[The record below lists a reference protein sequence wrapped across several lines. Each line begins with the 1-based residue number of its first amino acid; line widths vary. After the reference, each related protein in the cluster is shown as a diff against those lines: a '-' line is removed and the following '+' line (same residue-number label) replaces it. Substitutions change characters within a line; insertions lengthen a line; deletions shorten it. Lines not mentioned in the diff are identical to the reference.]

1 MPSNSRNTVYDPM
14 GNLRIRKPHPHD
26 VLSGRGGGIN
36 SHPGNK
42 VFREWIRVRKEAYNL
57 AVTKAEKAD
66 VAHQVMNLVRN
77 QQPPGRF
84 LQRDPNSSSGHNL
97 WVEIDSNRAL
107 AKTSQALREGAPQI
121 RAAHREEIGTK
132 MERARKSKRK
142 SRAAAAISSTPSLAP
157 TNTNTLANA
166 NANAQSSPTPTKM
179 IAPATTMNKAI
190 RALQDNVDQAKRQAN
205 QQIQPVLPTTS
216 VPPPLMSN
224 RDFEAKF
231 ARQPKRG
238 NYFRTQD
245 STPTLT
251 SVPVSLNSVPVMT
264 ASGATIP
271 SSTNIPMPVP
281 PVPPP
286 MTESSSKL
294 LRANSLALSDYS
306 NVDMKD
312 EDLNQDFVN
321 PFDDEHEIECINPTP
336 RSQSSGDMKKMDQPQ
351 QQSYT
356 SNGRSSLNSR
366 QFTDF
371 SDLGDEPALL
381 DADFGEG
388 MKSVWD
394 AAHPDLTS
402 SEKGDWLM
410 PTLLLPRRNSSEALK
425 KLLRSPLTPRSAP
438 PSKQRN
444 TTGRQ

>member
-1 MPSNSRNTVYDPM
+1 M

-42 VFREWIRVRKEAYNL
+42 VFREWIRERKEAYNL
-57 AVTKAEKAD
+57 AVTKSEKAG

-84 LQRDPNSSSGHNL
+84 LQRDPNSTAGHNL
-97 WVEIDSNRAL
+97 WVEIDGNRAL

-132 MERARKSKRK
+132 VERARKSKRK
-142 SRAAAAISSTPSLAP
+142 SRAAASISSTPSLAP
-157 TNTNTLANA
+157 TNNNT
-166 NANAQSSPTPTKM
+166 QSSPTPTKM

-205 QQIQPVLPTTS
+205 QQSQPVNSSTT

-238 NYFRTQD
+238 KYFRTQD

-264 ASGATIP
+264 ASSGAAAAAPPPRP
-271 SSTNIPMPVP
+271 SSTHISIPLP

-286 MTESSSKL
+286 PMKESSSKL

-336 RSQSSGDMKKMDQPQ
+336 RSQGGGDIKKMDQSQ
-351 QQSYT
+351 QQVYT
-356 SNGRSSLNSR
+356 NNARSSLNSR
-366 QFTDF
+366 YVTPGIASKNPNPPPVPKQANCFCNCGRGECIC
-371 SDLGDEPALL
+371 SDL
-381 DADFGEG
+381 ADHFLHRMDGLQLYLHDSQQLG
-388 MKSVWD
+388 
-394 AAHPDLTS
+394 
-402 SEKGDWLM
+402 
-410 PTLLLPRRNSSEALK
+410 SEAQ
-425 KLLRSPLTPRSAP
+425 STHS
-438 PSKQRN
+438 SS
-444 TTGRQ
+444 T